1 MITTIFYQQNFKKF
15 LPAQPIIFKKILRKT
30 PPMYA
35 EETTT
40 NNHIKDIIAR
50 EILDSRGNPT
60 IEADVILADGTIGRA
75 AAPSGASTGSRE
87 AIELRD
93 GDESR
98 YFGKGVKKA
107 VANVNSDIRSA
118 LIDTDVSKQQD
129 IDNKLIGL
137 DGTHNKSKLG
147 ANATLAVSLA
157 VARAA
162 AQSQKLPLHQYIA
175 NLRNQTSLSMPVPMM
190 NILNGGAHADNTV
203 DIQEFMIEPVNFT
216 SFSEALRAGT
226 EIFHSLKSVLKSQGL
241 NTAVGDEGGFAP
253 NLRSNEEA
261 ITIIL
266 QAIEQA
272 GYTAGKDIYLALD
285 CAATEFYHKDS
296 RQYVLAGEGNKA
308 FSSEQFADYLA
319 NLAGQYPIISIED
332 GLDES
337 DWDGWAYLTQKL
349 GKTIQLVGDDLFV
362 TNPKILQEGI
372 DKHIG
377 NAILI
382 KFNQIGTLSETL
394 DAIYMA
400 KKNGYATVISHRS
413 GETEDSTIADLAVG
427 TAAGQIKTGS
437 LCRSDRVA
445 KYNQLLRI
453 EQMVTASYHGAD
465 EFIGLRNPKAW
476 PLFKPWIS

>member
-1 MITTIFYQQNFKKF
+1 
-15 LPAQPIIFKKILRKT
+15 
-30 PPMYA
+30 MYA
-35 EETTT
+35 EET
-40 NNHIKDIIAR
+40 NNVTAIKDIRAR

-87 AIELRD
+87 ALELRD
-93 GDESR
+93 GDKDR
-98 YFGKGVKKA
+98 YMGKGVKKA
-107 VANVNSDIRSA
+107 VANVNSQIRSA
-118 LIDTDVSKQQD
+118 LMDKDVTEQQAIDDAM
-129 IDNKLIGL
+129 IAL
-137 DGTHNKSKLG
+137 DGTENKDNLG
-147 ANATLAVSLA
+147 ANAMLAVSLA
-157 VARAA
+157 TAKAA
-162 AQSQKLPLHQYIA
+162 AKSQSLPLHQYIA
-175 NLRNQTSLSMPVPMM
+175 NLRNQTSLTMPVPMM
-190 NILNGGAHADNTV
+190 NILNGGEHADNTV
-203 DIQEFMIEPVNFT
+203 DIQEFMIEPVGFT

-261 ITIIL
+261 ITVIM
-266 QAIEQA
+266 QAIEQVGYKA
-272 GYTAGKDIYLALD
+272 GEDIHLALD
-285 CAATEFYHKDS
+285 CAASEFYKDG
-296 RQYVLAGEGNKA
+296 QYILAGEGNKA
-308 FSSEQFADYLA
+308 FDSQGFSDYLVG
-319 NLAGQYPIISIED
+319 LARQYPIISIED

-337 DWDGWAYLTQKL
+337 DWDGWKYLTEQIGDKV
-349 GKTIQLVGDDLFV
+349 QLVGDDLFV
-362 TNPKILQEGI
+362 TNPAILQEGI
-372 DKHIG
+372 DKKIA

-394 DAIYMA
+394 DAIYLA

-453 EQMVTASYHGAD
+453 EQQVRASYRGRE
-465 EFIGLRNPKAW
+465 EFIGLRG
-476 PLFKPWIS
+476 